1 MESYIFVT
9 QNNKTMK
16 TEKLLSYVSVL
27 ACLAALAPITGDD
40 NWLSFLS
47 FLSFLAFTR
56 AKTDERLK
64 NNLNRAA
71 RNGFIVSMLYWV
83 AFALVLSNKPDF
95 DTLLNM
101 LEVALFAITISFVIS
116 FTLYDKKGI

>member
-1 MESYIFVT
+1 
-9 QNNKTMK
+9 MK
-16 TEKLLSYVSVL
+16 TQKLLSYVSVL

-47 FLSFLAFTR
+47 LLSFLAFTR

-71 RNGFIVSMLYWV
+71 RNGFIVSMLCWV

-101 LEVALFAITISFVIS
+101 LEAALFAITIIFVIS

>member
-1 MESYIFVT
+1 
-9 QNNKTMK
+9 MK
-16 TEKLLSYVSVL
+16 TQKLLSYVSVL

-56 AKTDERLK
+56 TKTDERLK
-64 NNLNRAA
+64 DNLNRAA
-71 RNGFIVSMLYWV
+71 RNGFIVSMLCWI
-83 AFALVLSNKPDF
+83 AFAFVLTGNPDF
-95 DTLLNM
+95 ETLLNV
-101 LEVALFAITISFVIS
+101 LELALFAITISFVIS